1 MGSDQEWGGLMEK
14 GIFEIHEDR
23 IEIKMSGNADIK
35 EKRINELKSF
45 FS

>member
-1 MGSDQEWGGLMEK
+1 MEQ
-14 GIFEIHEDR
+14 GIFEIQDDR

>member
-1 MGSDQEWGGLMEK
+1 MGNDHEWGSLIEQ
-14 GIFEIHEDR
+14 GIFEIYEER
-23 IEIKMSGNADIK
+23 IEIKITGNADIK